1 MPGILDSFVV
11 MLGWDTS
18 QYEEGSDKIRDDQ
31 KKHKEESRRTA
42 KEVEEQARKVG
53 VALDTVR
60 REALRMLTV
69 FTAGAGLTEFI
80 ANTVKADAQTGRLA
94 RQIGVATDELS
105 AWQGVAKRNGG
116 TAEDAVGALQGI
128 TRAFE
133 ELQLTGNSDKVPYL
147 QTLGI
152 SLRDLQQPSEVLL
165 KLADKLSRMD
175 PRRAEALGRGLGL
188 SPTMIST
195 LTKGR
200 AAVEKMLA
208 EQRRLG
214 VVTEADARAA
224 QRLQDVWEG
233 LKDGSS
239 RLGRNVLTALA
250 PVLEAV
256 GRILQDLTVWAQ
268 KNAPVVQ
275 GAVMGLVGA
284 FALLAL
290 SMLEISVP
298 LLAIIGGAIALGAAV
313 GWIAQHI
320 DEFPELKAAV
330 QELGAAFDDVVKAV
344 QDLIDSVPPE
354 VWRAIGSVLRDSVLS
369 VITGIGDALRIMAGL
384 LKTIAA
390 LIRGDFAGAWDE
402 FGKTGGKAID
412 GLKRKLEE
420 AKGLFRHARDALQGK
435 DAPKTPAGQA
445 VDRAGASLTDTIVNT
460 IKKFEGYRANAYWD
474 VNAHRAGYGSD
485 TLTDPKTGRV
495 TRVTKDT
502 KGVTGAQAEADL
514 RRRVTSEFTPKVQ
527 KQVGPA
533 WNGLD
538 DRTKAALV
546 SMAYNYGSLPNSVA
560 NAARTGDRGAIAA
573 AITARGTDNAGVNAG
588 RRMQEAAMVTGGAG
602 SRSSSPTAGVMAA
615 ARAAPSRVANDNRSN
630 STTIQTL
637 IVQTQATDATGI
649 ARAIVPALKR
659 ENALA
664 TQANTGVAG

>member
-11 MLGWDTS
+11 ALGWDTS
-18 QYEEGSDKIRDDQ
+18 DYDAGSKKISDDQ
-31 KKHKEESRRTA
+31 RKHKDESRRAA
-42 KEVEEQARKVG
+42 KDVEDQARKVQQ
-53 VALDTVR
+53 ALDGVR

-80 ANTVKADAQTGRLA
+80 SNTIKADAQVGRLA
-94 RQIGVATDELS
+94 TQIGVATDELS

-116 TAEDAVGALQGI
+116 AAEDATNALQGI

-152 SLRDLQQPSEVLL
+152 SLRDLKQPSETLL
-165 KLADKLSRMD
+165 KLADKLSGMD

-195 LTKGR
+195 LTQGR
-200 AAVEKMLA
+200 KAVERMLD

-214 VVTEADARAA
+214 VVTDADARAA

-233 LKDGSS
+233 LKDGSA
-239 RLGRNVLTALA
+239 RLGRTALTALA
-250 PVLEAV
+250 PVFEAI
-256 GRILQDLTVWAQ
+256 GRVLQDLTVWAQ
-268 KNAPVVQ
+268 KNAPIVQ

-284 FALLAL
+284 FTLLAL
-290 SMLEISVP
+290 SAALSSGPI
-298 LLAIIGGAIALGAAV
+298 LALVAGAIALGAAL
-313 GWIAQHI
+313 GWVAQHI

-330 QELGAAFDDVVKAV
+330 KDLGDAFADVLKAV
-344 QDLIDSVPPE
+344 QDLIAAVPPE
-354 VWRAIGSVLRDSVLS
+354 VWRAIGGALRDSVLS
-369 VITGIGDALRIMAGL
+369 VITGIADGLRIMSGL

-390 LIRGDFAGAWDE
+390 LIRGDFSGAWEE
-402 FGKTGGKAID
+402 FGKTGSKAID
-412 GLKRKLEE
+412 GLKRKLNE
-420 AKGLFRHARDALQGK
+420 AKGLFSHARDAMQGK
-435 DAPKTPAGQA
+435 NVPTTPAGQA
-445 VDRAGASLTDTIVNT
+445 VDRAGATLTDTIVNT
-460 IKKFEGYRANAYWD
+460 IKKFEGYRANAYYD

-485 TLTDPKTGRV
+485 TITDPKTGRV
-495 TRVTKDT
+495 SRVTKDT

-527 KQVGPA
+527 RQVGSA

-546 SMAYNYGSLPNSVA
+546 SMAYNYGSLPASVA
-560 NAARTGDRGAIAA
+560 AAARTGDRSKIAQAID
-573 AITARGTDNAGVNAG
+573 ARGSDNAGVNAG
-588 RRMQEAAMVTGGAG
+588 RRQQEAAMVRGAAQSG
-602 SRSSSPTAGVMAA
+602 SSPTAGVMAA
-615 ARAAPSRVANDNRSN
+615 ARGTPSRVANDNRSN
-630 STTIQTL
+630 TTTIGTL
-637 IVQTQATDATGI
+637 IVQTQATDSTGI

-664 TQANTGVAG
+664 TQANTGVVG